1 MEMEQIVNYLKIQ
14 KETTKL
20 HGEMDIDL
28 LCNEM
33 NMKPEELVYFLVGI
47 CLMESKHKAL
57 WKDKFLQEERKST
70 WLNETIHNLENNG
83 NRIQKTLVKSGMP
96 IAKKKSRLSE
106 LKLRLML
113 KNTDEELMRSFD
125 ISRTTLW
132 RWKKELKELEQAGKI

>member
-1 MEMEQIVNYLKIQ
+1 MEQIVNYLKIQ

>member
-14 KETTKL
+14 KEATKL

-33 NMKPEELVYFLVGI
+33 NMKLEELVYFLVGI